1 MPFANRAPT
10 TRWDRTNPPSNVY
23 VTNGGYGGVQY
34 ALRYGVPIVAA
45 GSHEDKP
52 EVIAR
57 VAWAGV
63 GRRIRTETP
72 TPAAVHR
79 AVRAVLDD
87 HRYRDAAHRIAER
100 MATTRGVHRLAEI
113 VDELIADCRR
123 TGLMPPPR
131 Q

>member
-1 MPFANRAPT
+1 LPKT
-10 TRWDRTNPPSNVY
+10 DVY

-45 GSHEDKP
+45 GGHEDKP

-57 VAWAGV
+57 VAWTGV

-72 TPAAVHR
+72 TPAAV
-79 AVRAVLDD
+79 RAVLDD
-87 HRYRDAAHRIAER
+87 HRYRDAARRIAER

-123 TGLMPPPR
+123 TNRMRPPR